1 MDSLFI
7 NKPNIHIR
15 LQKLGNRNLTILE
28 NIDKEFDL
36 KRICKA
42 MRKAFSCNG
51 QFDEEDLVIKL
62 QGDQRQNVK
71 EWLLANQIIL
81 PSEQDRIIIHG
92 Y

>member
-1 MDSLFI
+1 MDDLFV

-28 NIDKEFDL
+28 NLDTEFDL

-51 QFDEEDLVIKL
+51 QVNEENMVIKL
-62 QGDQRQNVK
+62 QGDQRKNVK
-71 EWLLANQIIL
+71 EWLFVNEII
-81 PSEQDRIIIHG
+81 PHAEEDRIILHG